1 MKEKRNIQMIE
12 KTKATPAEDK
22 LHFYNLKNA
31 SQLMDYMNNNIE
43 YGWIDQ
49 FGEKHYNNLKGFREN
64 YRISSI
70 ETILKTRLGTCIEQ
84 AKLIKLFFDHIGLEN
99 RLYCYRKYE
108 TEKNF
113 DTEVKM
119 HCFVLFYYEDNW
131 YHFEHANY
139 NKRGIHQYALLED
152 AINAEVNRHDET
164 DIRELTE
171 IPNIPD
177 GITFQEFNQY
187 VNNFE
192 SITAYQPH
200 KKR

>member
-1 MKEKRNIQMIE
+1 
-12 KTKATPAEDK
+12 
-22 LHFYNLKNA
+22 
-31 SQLMDYMNNNIE
+31 
-43 YGWIDQ
+43 
-49 FGEKHYNNLKGFREN
+49 
-64 YRISSI
+64 
-70 ETILKTRLGTCIEQ
+70 
-84 AKLIKLFFDHIGLEN
+84 
-99 RLYCYRKYE
+99 
-108 TEKNF
+108 
-113 DTEVKM
+113 M

-139 NKRGIHQYALLED
+139 NKRGIHQYDFLED